1 MTIVLNCMLHKE
13 YNSQSFCNQSQNT
26 ILPVTTIITIA
37 TTANDFIL
45 IVFINNVLTHPVFAV
60 FERLVA
66 GRICEIV
73 ISGNFSDSN
82 IQRHKDFIYRIQTK
96 LEELMKYRL
105 CAFERFTMEQK
116 NIIDE
121 DLNLTGHD
129 RKELEKNLAEHI
141 NFVKEINEKIFSLL
155 KTSLMDL
162 TY

>member
-45 IVFINNVLTHPVFAV
+45 IVFFINNVLTHPVFAV

-116 NIIDE
+116 K
-121 DLNLTGHD
+121 HH
-129 RKELEKNLAEHI
+129 R
-141 NFVKEINEKIFSLL
+141 
-155 KTSLMDL
+155 
-162 TY
+162 